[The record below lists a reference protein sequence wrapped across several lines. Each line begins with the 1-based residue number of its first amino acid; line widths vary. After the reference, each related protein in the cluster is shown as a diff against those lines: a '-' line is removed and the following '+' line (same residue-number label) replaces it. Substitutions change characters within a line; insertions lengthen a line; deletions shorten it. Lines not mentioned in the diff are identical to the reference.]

1 MERKVDLATA
11 VLSSMNT
18 VWSNKIPMLFWAS
31 IIFIAVLIGF
41 ATQFFGFI
49 ILMPIIGYATWHGY
63 IDSIEVKRK
72 RLYA

>member
-1 MERKVDLATA
+1 
-11 VLSSMNT
+11 
-18 VWSNKIPMLFWAS
+18 MLFWAS
-31 IIFIAVLIGF
+31 IIFMAVLIGF